1 MNKQNNRSNR
11 HLMIMMAVCCLAPL
25 ALILFFGVGGL
36 TLGLSGNWVIGGAL
50 LLMVVAH
57 IFMMKGHN
65 HNQKD
70 TDDKKSE
77 E

>member
-1 MNKQNNRSNR
+1 MTNQNNKSNK
-11 HLMIMMAVCCLAPL
+11 HMLIMMAVCCLVL
-25 ALILFFGVGGL
+25 IALILFFGIGGL

-50 LLMVVAH
+50 LLMVAVH

-70 TDDKKSE
+70 TDDKKS
-77 E
+77 